1 MQIIGI
7 DPGASGGIAVI
18 DAGAVRAVKMPAT
31 EADLRDW
38 LLSETAAPRFVWLEQ
53 VGSMPGQGV
62 SSTFKFGQSYGF
74 LRGLLVGLGIPHEF
88 VRPAVWQRALGCLS
102 GGDKN
107 VTKAAAQRLWPHVKW
122 THATADAALI
132 AEYGRREMVRT
143 GRA

>member
-1 MQIIGI
+1 MIDEFGI
-7 DPGASGGIAVI
+7 TAI
-18 DAGAVRAVKMPAT
+18 KMPAT
-31 EADLRDW
+31 EADLCHW
-38 LLSETAAPRFVWLEQ
+38 LQTETCAPRFVWLEQ

-88 VRPAVWQRALGCLS
+88 VRPAVWQKALGCLS

-107 VTKAAAQRLWPHVKW
+107 VTKAKAQQLWPHVKW
-122 THATADAALI
+122 AHATADSALI
-132 AEYGRREMVRT
+132 AEYGRRQMVQQ